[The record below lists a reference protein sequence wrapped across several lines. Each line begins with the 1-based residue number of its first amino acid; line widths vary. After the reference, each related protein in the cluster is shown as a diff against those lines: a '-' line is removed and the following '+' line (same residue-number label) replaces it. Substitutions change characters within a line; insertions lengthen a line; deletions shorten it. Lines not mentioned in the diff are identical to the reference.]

1 MGIQK
6 TPPFWLF
13 RREVE
18 EQEGASRGWLP
29 WAILAI
35 FTLGLGT
42 LAVWQAGSFK
52 LGMLFIGALAGAFI
66 LLRCG
71 SWMAMRFMQALP
83 RMQSLAFRQ
92 GLANLSR
99 PGNQTHTIVFSIGLG
114 VTIILTIY
122 LVQISLIHEISDN
135 IPTDAPNLF
144 FIDIQPDQKEPFEK
158 LLAHEGIA
166 ISHATTPIVRSR
178 VHSIN
183 GKTVVGIAGDQSNNW
198 YFTREY
204 VLTFQKDLPVHN
216 TIKKGRWWRPEDYAD
231 RPLISVEEDAAK
243 GLGIDLGSTVVF
255 DIQGTLVQATV
266 SSIRGVD
273 WGSMTTNF
281 YIIFSPG
288 ALNGVPMNYIAT
300 ARVPRTG
307 EMRLQDTVVQSLPNV
322 TAINLRD
329 ILETVAGI
337 LNRMSQVIRFI
348 AAFSLLAGLIV
359 LSSAISAT
367 RLQRIRESVILKT
380 LGATRW
386 MLVRSFAVE
395 YALLGAI
402 AGVSGAGL
410 SLLVAWG
417 VVHYILELRWYFSL
431 TAVIIGI
438 LMTITLT
445 LLTGFLTTYRILG
458 QKPLAVL
465 RTE

>member
-1 MGIQK
+1 M
-6 TPPFWLF
+6 
-13 RREVE
+13 
-18 EQEGASRGWLP
+18 
-29 WAILAI
+29 
-35 FTLGLGT
+35 
-42 LAVWQAGSFK
+42 WQAGSFK
-52 LGMLFIGALAGAFI
+52 LGMLFIGTFAAAFI
-66 LLRCG
+66 LLRGG
-71 SWMAMRFMQALP
+71 SWLVMQLMKVLP
-83 RMQSLAFRQ
+83 RMRSLAFRQ
-92 GLANLSR
+92 GLANLGR

-122 LVQISLIHEISDN
+122 LVQISLIREIRDN
-135 IPTDAPNLF
+135 IPTDAPSLF
-144 FIDIQPDQKEPFEK
+144 FIDIQPDQKNPFET
-158 LLAHEGIA
+158 LLTHQGST
-166 ISHATTPIVRSR
+166 ISHTITPIVRSR
-178 VHSIN
+178 LHSIN
-183 GKTVVGIAGDQSNNW
+183 GKTIAGIAGDKPNGW

-204 VLTFQKDLPVHN
+204 VLTFQKDMPIHN
-216 TIKKGRWWRPEDYAD
+216 TIKKGKWWRPEGYGG
-231 RPLISVEEDAAK
+231 RSLISVEEDAAR
-243 GLGIDLGSTVVF
+243 GLGIDLGSTIVF

-288 ALNGVPMNYIAT
+288 ALDGVPMNYIAT
-300 ARVPRTG
+300 ARLPRAG
-307 EMRLQDTVVQSLPNV
+307 EMKLQDAIVHSFPNV

-348 AAFSLLAGLIV
+348 AVFSVLAGLIV

-386 MLVRSFAVE
+386 MLIRSFAVE

-402 AGVSGAGL
+402 GGTIGAGL
-410 SLLVAWG
+410 SLLVAWS
-417 VVHYILELRWYFSL
+417 VVHYILELHWYFSP
-431 TAVIIGI
+431 TAVLMGI
-438 LMTITLT
+438 LTTILLT